1 MASAVPRLVKFAGRV
16 GQGIKPA
23 GVVDSGEALAF
34 VGVTFAVYAEQ
45 EGGAALWQETQN
57 VALDG
62 EGRYSVLLG
71 AASREGMPAE
81 LFATGEPR
89 WLGVRVNVAG
99 DDDASQEQARVLLVS
114 VPYAL
119 RAADAETL
127 GGRAASDFV
136 LREEL
141 AGWSGI
147 AAMGGVTPGAADR
160 PRAVGGT
167 QGVVSGTVNRLGKF
181 TPTGADVGD
190 SLMFDDGNGIGIT
203 TTTGSGFYTPVALLD
218 LQLTTAVPRDTL
230 SAAVVLN
237 NAADISGSGV
247 VTPFRMTL
255 NDQSTGLVL
264 SKQAMRVIYDRNAG
278 ASGNVSV
285 FDSALTL
292 ATFFRSSAP
301 YTYRGLNVEGAR
313 VLNGFTVQ
321 TLFGIFVEAPPA
333 TVGGQPAGTI
343 TNKFAL
349 VTAPGSGNVGIGTT
363 GPTEQLEVAGN
374 VRVVGNVVATGSI
387 MGAGTAS
394 SFTAPPT
401 GAGVGQGALFVNPG
415 SAGADQTLFGVAVG
429 GAQRFRVDSEGDVF
443 GAGGSFSGTTTT
455 TNSAILRAT
464 QGGASLTTAEFINPP
479 PAAVRGETTTGTG
492 FTAGVLGISS
502 SADGIGVAGLV
513 NGATSIGAYVENAA
527 SGAVFNWGVLSL
539 AAAQG
544 ATAVQGEATSASG
557 DAWGVNGI
565 SHSTLG
571 IGVRGD
577 ATATSGA
584 TIGLYGFVN
593 SVQGVGLY
601 VENNAAGDL
610 IIGAVG
616 GSNKFKV
623 TGAGNVNADGTY
635 TSPAAD
641 FAESVEPLG
650 KREDYAPGDVLI
662 IDPTGKRRVTL
673 SQQPYSA
680 RVAGIY
686 STKPA
691 VLGGHEGA
699 DQSLVAYI
707 PMAMVGIVPCKVSAE
722 NGPIAAGDLLVTSSV
737 AGHAMRGT
745 KRGRMLGAIVGKALE
760 SFDPRDAQGRPARRA
775 TGVIQVLVTLQ

>member
-1 MASAVPRLVKFAGRV
+1 VSA
-16 GQGIKPA
+16 
-23 GVVDSGEALAF
+23 
-34 VGVTFAVYAEQ
+34 
-45 EGGAALWQETQN
+45 
-57 VALDG
+57 
-62 EGRYSVLLG
+62 
-71 AASREGMPAE
+71 
-81 LFATGEPR
+81 
-89 WLGVRVNVAG
+89 
-99 DDDASQEQARVLLVS
+99 
-114 VPYAL
+114 
-119 RAADAETL
+119 
-127 GGRAASDFV
+127 
-136 LREEL
+136 
-141 AGWSGI
+141 
-147 AAMGGVTPGAADR
+147 
-160 PRAVGGT
+160 
-167 QGVVSGTVNRLGKF
+167 
-181 TPTGADVGD
+181 
-190 SLMFDDGNGIGIT
+190 
-203 TTTGSGFYTPVALLD
+203 
-218 LQLTTAVPRDTL
+218 
-230 SAAVVLN
+230 
-237 NAADISGSGV
+237 
-247 VTPFRMTL
+247 
-255 NDQSTGLVL
+255 
-264 SKQAMRVIYDRNAG
+264 
-278 ASGNVSV
+278 

-349 VTAPGSGNVGIGTT
+349 VTAPGSGNVGLGTT
-363 GPTEQLEVAGN
+363 APTEQLEVAGN

-401 GAGVGQGALFVNPG
+401 GAGVGQGSLFVNPS

-429 GAQRFRVDSEGDVF
+429 GGQRFRVDSEGDVF
-443 GAGGSFSGTTTT
+443 GAGGTFSGTTTT

-539 AAAQG
+539 AAAEG
-544 ATAVQGEATSASG
+544 ATAVQGEATSSSG

-577 ATATSGA
+577 ATASSGN
-584 TIGLYGFVN
+584 TIGVYAFVD
-593 SVQGVGLY
+593 SPQG
-601 VENNAAGDL
+601 AAGVFEVND
-610 IIGAVG
+610 
-616 GSNKFKV
+616 
-623 TGAGNVNADGTY
+623 TGAAMLIGEFGSDVRFRVDHLGKGFFDGGQQTGG
-635 TSPAAD
+635 AD
-641 FAESVEPLG
+641 FAESVEVLG
-650 KREDYAPGDVLI
+650 ERAEYEPGDVMLI
-662 IDPTGKRRVTL
+662 DAAGRRRFKL
-673 SQQPYSA
+673 SQKAYSTG
-680 RVAGIY
+680 VAGIY
-686 STKPA
+686 STKPG
-691 VLGGHEGA
+691 VLATPHGMDDPRLAEE
-699 DQSLVAYI
+699 I
-707 PMAMVGIVPCKVSAE
+707 PMAIVGIVPCKVSAE

-737 AGHAMRGT
+737 PGHAMRGT